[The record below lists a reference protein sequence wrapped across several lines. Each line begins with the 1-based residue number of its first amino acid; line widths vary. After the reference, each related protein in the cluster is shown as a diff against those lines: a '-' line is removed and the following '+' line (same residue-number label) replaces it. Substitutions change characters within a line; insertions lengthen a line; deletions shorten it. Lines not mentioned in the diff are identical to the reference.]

1 VIDAYAAGLGG
12 INGGTRSAVQ
22 SNRIHQKLDAV
33 KQT

>member
-1 VIDAYAAGLGG
+1 VIDAYAAGEG